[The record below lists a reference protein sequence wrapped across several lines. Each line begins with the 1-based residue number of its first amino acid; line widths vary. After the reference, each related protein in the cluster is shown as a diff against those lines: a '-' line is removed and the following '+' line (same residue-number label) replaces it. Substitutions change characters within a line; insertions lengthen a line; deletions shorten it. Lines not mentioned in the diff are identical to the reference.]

1 MCLKRILLNLVLTPL
16 FVQSMVNYYSC
27 KRLKLRGPYTPFFTG
42 HYSIF
47 LWCKMAIKSISCV
60 MNAMTYNK
68 HIRGGNLAVKRR
80 TKLQSTQFKRNLQ
93 VSAQGDIFLGSSLRV
108 LMKFFLRFL
117 QPGLLST
124 TLVVFCTVFKG
135 KEEPCACAGG

>member
-1 MCLKRILLNLVLTPL
+1 MCLKRMLLNFVLTPL
-16 FVQSMVNYYSC
+16 FVQSMVNYYPC

-47 LWCKMAIKSISCV
+47 LRCKMAIKSISCV

-93 VSAQGDIFLGSSLRV
+93 VSAYFSRFFSASFNEVFLKIFATRAFVNNAFSILYSLQGQRGALR
-108 LMKFFLRFL
+108 MRRWLR
-117 QPGLLST
+117 
-124 TLVVFCTVFKG
+124 
-135 KEEPCACAGG
+135 